1 MQLFLDTANLEQIKN
16 ALAMGVLDG
25 VTTNPSLVAKE
36 GVDFE
41 KRVKEICEIVKGPVS
56 AEVISTDFDGMLD
69 EGRKYAKWAKNVVV
83 KVPMTPDGLKAV
95 EIFGNEG
102 IKTNVTLVFSA
113 NQALLA
119 ARAGATFVSP
129 FIGRLD
135 DNGEDGMT
143 LIEEIVQI
151 FRNYDFETK
160 VLVASIRNPRQIT
173 EAAMIGADT
182 ATMPYEIFE
191 KLFKHP
197 LTDAG
202 LAKFISD
209 WKKSK

>member
-1 MQLFLDTANLEQIKN
+1 MQLFLDTANLDQIKN
-16 ALAMGVLDG
+16 ALSMGVLDG
-25 VTTNPSLVAKE
+25 VTTNPSLVVKE

-41 KRVKEICEIVKGPVS
+41 KRVKEICKIVKGPVS
-56 AEVISTDFDGMLD
+56 AEVISTSLDGMLK
-69 EGRKYAKWAKNVVV
+69 EGRKYAAWAKNVVV

-95 EIFGNEG
+95 EIFNKEN
-102 IKTNVTLVFSA
+102 IKTNVTLCFSA

-151 FRNYDFETK
+151 FRNYNFETK
-160 VLVASIRNPRQIT
+160 VLVASIRSPRQVT

-202 LAKFISD
+202 LEKFLTD
-209 WKKSK
+209 WKKK

>member
-1 MQLFLDTANLEQIKN
+1 MQLFLDTANLEQIGN
-16 ALAMGVLDG
+16 AVAMGVLDG

-41 KRVKEICEIVKGPVS
+41 KRVKEICKIVKGPVS
-56 AEVISTDFDGMLD
+56 AEVISTNLEGMLK
-69 EGRKYAKWAKNVVV
+69 EARKYAKWAKNVVV

-95 EIFGNEG
+95 EILGKEK
-102 IKTNVTLVFSA
+102 IKTNVTLCFSA
-113 NQALLA
+113 NQAILA

-143 LIEEIVQI
+143 LIDEIVQI
-151 FRNYDFETK
+151 FRNYNIQTK
-160 VLVASIRNPRQIT
+160 VLVASIRTPRQVT
-173 EAAMIGADT
+173 DAALIGADI
-182 ATMPYEIFE
+182 ATMPYEILE
-191 KLFKHP
+191 KMFKHP

-209 WKKSK
+209 WNKK

>member
-16 ALAMGVLDG
+16 AVAMGVLDG

-41 KRVKEICEIVKGPVS
+41 KRVKEICKIVKGPVS
-56 AEVISTDFDGMLD
+56 AEVISTDLGGMVD